1 MGYDMN
7 ARFIIYFLGLIY
19 HIYIYNIYVLTLFG
33 HDMGRQKHNLQDQIK
48 FYSSIIFGRIA
59 G

>member
-7 ARFIIYFLGLIY
+7 ARFIIYCFGLIY
-19 HIYIYNIYVLTLFG
+19 HIYIYVLTLFG